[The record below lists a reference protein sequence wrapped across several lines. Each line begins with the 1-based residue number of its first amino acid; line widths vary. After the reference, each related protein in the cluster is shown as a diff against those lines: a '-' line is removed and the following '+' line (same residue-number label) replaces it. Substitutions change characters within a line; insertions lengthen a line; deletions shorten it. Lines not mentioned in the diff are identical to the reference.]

1 MGHTLRVLERVG
13 RNVRGVAHSVNGRRF
28 GPHALLFVVALA
40 VRVVWVLVVERN
52 SFVLNDAAIYN
63 AMGVSI
69 NEGLGF
75 RPMQGGVSAQ
85 WPPGYGVVLAGVYFV
100 FGNHPVAGELTN
112 AFLGALTVVLLVVL
126 VERLFG
132 RRPAIIAGVWLAL
145 MPGPILW
152 TDVLVSETTFTM
164 LFVLLF
170 VLLAYGPLSAGFLP
184 DGRVRPARLWPWLV
198 AVGLVIGVAANVRGE
213 AVTWGLL
220 PIVYFW
226 RAVPWRTL
234 AMRVAVIGLVA
245 CLALAPWTIRNAVRM
260 GAFIP
265 TGTNAS
271 HTLWSGHNPGAT
283 GGQTYPPADYFDRF
297 TQTSPERELESAAA
311 LRSDAIEF
319 MLSHPLREL
328 ELIPLKLIHLNR
340 GDSYAFDWI
349 NAVPAGESPPVAAI
363 DVERIGVIADAA
375 YFALLACTIAAAVVF
390 GRRLWR
396 ERTMRC
402 VAASFCTALFLY
414 GFMYYGNYRYRL
426 PFEPLMIVVSTV
438 LVNRV
443 WTHRADLANNLS
455 APPCRP
461 PIEVP

>member
-1 MGHTLRVLERVG
+1 M
-13 RNVRGVAHSVNGRRF
+13 RGAADAVNGRRF
-28 GPHALLFVVALA
+28 GPHLVLFGLALA
-40 VRVVWVLVVERN
+40 VRVAWVLVVERN

-85 WPPGYGVVLAGVYFV
+85 WPPGYGVVLAGVYYV
-100 FGNHPVAGELTN
+100 FGYHPVAGELTN
-112 AFLGALTVVLLVVL
+112 AVFGAVTVVLLMVL

-132 RRPAIIAGVWLAL
+132 RRTAVVAGVWLAL
-145 MPGPILW
+145 MPGPVLW
-152 TDVLVSETTFTM
+152 TDVLVSDTTFTM

-170 VLLAYGPLSAGFLP
+170 VLLAYGPASTGTE
-184 DGRVRPARLWPWLV
+184 PARRVWPWLV
-198 AVGLVIGVAANVRGE
+198 AVGLVIGIAANVRGE
-213 AVTWGLL
+213 AMTWGLL

-226 RAVPWRTL
+226 RTVPWRTL
-234 AMRVAVIGLVA
+234 AVRVAAIGLVA
-245 CLALAPWTIRNAVRM
+245 GLALAPWTIRNAVRM
-260 GAFIP
+260 DALIP

-271 HTLWSGHNPGAT
+271 HTLWSGHNPSAT
-283 GGQTYPPADYFDRF
+283 GGQTYPPDEYFDRF
-297 TQTSPERELESAAA
+297 TQTDPERELESAAA
-311 LRSDAIEF
+311 LRSDAIDY

-349 NAVPAGESPPVAAI
+349 NAVPDGEPQPVAAI

-375 YFALLACTIAAAVVF
+375 YFALLACTIAAPLVL
-390 GRRLWR
+390 GRRFWR
-396 ERTMRC
+396 EPTMRC
-402 VAASFCTALFLY
+402 VAASFGTALFLY

-426 PFEPLMIVVSTV
+426 PYEPLMIAVSAV

-443 WTHRADLANNLS
+443 WTRRADLANNS
-455 APPCRP
+455 
-461 PIEVP
+461 

>member
-1 MGHTLRVLERVG
+1 VRVA
-13 RNVRGVAHSVNGRRF
+13 AHVVNDRRF
-28 GPHALLFVVALA
+28 GPHLLLFGLSLVVRVAWVLA
-40 VRVVWVLVVERN
+40 VDRD

-75 RPMQGGVSAQ
+75 RPIQGGVSAQ

-100 FGNHPVAGELTN
+100 FGYHPVAGELTN
-112 AFLGALTVVLLVVL
+112 AVFGAVTVLLLMVL

-132 RRPAIIAGVWLAL
+132 RRPAVVAGVWLAL

-170 VLLAYGPLSAGFLP
+170 VLFAYGPLSP
-184 DGRVRPARLWPWLV
+184 DRGQHVRVWPWLV
-198 AVGLVIGVAANVRGE
+198 AVGLVIGIGANVRGE
-213 AVTWGLL
+213 AITWGLL

-234 AMRVAVIGLVA
+234 AARVAVIGLVA

-260 GAFIP
+260 GALIP

-283 GGQTYPPADYFDRF
+283 GGQTYPPDDYFDRF
-297 TQTSPERELESAAA
+297 TQTAPERELESAAA
-311 LRSDAIEF
+311 LRSDAIDY

-349 NAVPAGESPPVAAI
+349 NAVPDGEPRPVSAI

-375 YFALLACTIAAAVVF
+375 YFSLLACTIAGSLVL

-402 VAASFCTALFLY
+402 VAASFCTAVFLY

-426 PFEPLMIVVSTV
+426 PFEPLMIVVSGV
-438 LVNRV
+438 LVTRV
-443 WTHRADLANNLS
+443 WTRRAELANNS
-455 APPCRP
+455 
-461 PIEVP
+461 